1 MRAVLV
7 RQNNQKDDDRRDA
20 PLSERN
26 RADAYTGI
34 LDRSVYQPFVLPVE
48 VAMAVCVQV
57 AWSCGRARG
66 PRVC

>member
-7 RQNNQKDDDRRDA
+7 HQDNQKDDDRCDA

-48 VAMAVCVQV
+48 VAMVVCVQV
-57 AWSCGRARG
+57 AGRVGKLGA
-66 PRVC
+66 